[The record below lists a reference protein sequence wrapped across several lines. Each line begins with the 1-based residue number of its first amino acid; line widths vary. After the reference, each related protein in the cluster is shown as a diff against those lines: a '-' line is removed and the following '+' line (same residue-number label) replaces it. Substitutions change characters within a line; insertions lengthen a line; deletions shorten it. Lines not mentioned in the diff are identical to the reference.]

1 MSLSRRM
8 LTTVIGSVAAIALTI
23 GLVPAAHAE
32 DAVGAAQKDLTQL
45 QIEAAEVQRNLEASK
60 QAQVNSQRQY
70 DLTTEDLADQRTLV
84 EAMRTQVGRV
94 AVAAHQ
100 QAAGLGTAKL
110 LFTSDSEDSFLADI
124 AVMQSITS
132 ITDEQMIRLAAEQS
146 RLTELETTQA
156 AALQKVT
163 DEVAQQT
170 ELAAEY
176 DKKVASAQQVV
187 NRLTEAQKA
196 ALADAQNAAILAAS
210 AALFS
215 SGDSGVSRSGL
226 DLPTGSG
233 QGVWPTTGPITSPF
247 GYRTNPI
254 GGYSELH
261 DGTDVG
267 AACGTPVVASWT
279 GVVTSARFESGWG
292 NRIVVDSGIY
302 KAAYNH
308 LQSMS
313 VVAGQT
319 VTAGQVIGAVGTT
332 GYSTGCHLHFSTW
345 VNGQITDPMSIF

>member
-196 ALADAQNAAILAAS
+196 ALADAQNAVS
-210 AALFS
+210 AAYEKGKRDAEQTSKRVVADLRAGNLVLRNRWAVCEANLGVPTATPAPS
-215 SGDSGVSRSGL
+215 EPDAGAGDREESAGRIIQAAAQCDAQVNGL
-226 DLPTGSG
+226 QELLTLER
-233 QGVWPTTGPITSPF
+233 QGNVQQPQP
-247 GYRTNPI
+247 
-254 GGYSELH
+254 E
-261 DGTDVG
+261 VG
-267 AACGTPVVASWT
+267 A
-279 GVVTSARFESGWG
+279 R
-292 NRIVVDSGIY
+292 
-302 KAAYNH
+302 
-308 LQSMS
+308 
-313 VVAGQT
+313 
-319 VTAGQVIGAVGTT
+319 VGM
-332 GYSTGCHLHFSTW
+332 LP
-345 VNGQITDPMSIF
+345 D